1 MAHTTI
7 ATIQL
12 KGYNAPIMDVSK
24 VETKDSGRTIL
35 LNMMIT
41 RKIAEAIMNGKGT
54 CFVDES

>member
-1 MAHTTI
+1 MTHTTR

-12 KGYNAPIMDVSK
+12 KGYKAPIIDVSK

-41 RKIAEAIMNGKGT
+41 RKIADAIMKGKGT
-54 CFVDES
+54 RLVDES

>member
-1 MAHTTI
+1 MTQTTI

-12 KGYNAPIMDVSK
+12 KGYKAPMIDVSK

-41 RKIAEAIMNGKGT
+41 RKIAEAMMNGKGT
-54 CFVDES
+54 RFVDES